1 MKKKQISG
9 AATVL
14 ADYLSGFSP
23 VDRLAE
29 GVHLKTTD
37 EIISDL
43 ASLVVLEVNEVAD
56 ALAAQKW
63 LAERVAAQKAYVEA
77 SQQYYDLA
85 VARYQEGIDSFLTQ
99 LDAQRQL
106 FAARQAYVNLRLAQQ
121 SNQVNLFKALGGGW
135 KE

>member
-1 MKKKQISG
+1 MKKQHISG

-43 ASLVVLEVNEVAD
+43 ASLVDLEVNEVAD
-56 ALAAQKW
+56 TLAA
-63 LAERVAAQKAYVEA
+63 AGSR
-77 SQQYYDLA
+77 SHHDGDG
-85 VARYQEGIDSFLTQ
+85 RH
-99 LDAQRQL
+99 
-106 FAARQAYVNLRLAQQ
+106 
-121 SNQVNLFKALGGGW
+121 GW
-135 KE
+135 MMKPR